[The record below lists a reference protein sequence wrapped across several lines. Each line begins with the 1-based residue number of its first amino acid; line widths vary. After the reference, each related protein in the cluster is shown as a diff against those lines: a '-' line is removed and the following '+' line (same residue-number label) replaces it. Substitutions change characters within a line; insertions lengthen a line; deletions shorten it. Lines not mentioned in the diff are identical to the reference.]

1 MTVKEKRD
9 IKRKLNLI
17 NHAKEIGNVKK
28 ACRYFG
34 ISRSTYYVWIERYEK
49 DGEKGLINS
58 KPCPENP
65 KLRTPMYIEEKVI
78 YLRKK
83 YHFGPQRIYWYLKR
97 FHQIQT
103 SESSVYRILRR
114 NGISRLPANTKKRSP
129 GPHIKLYEKQTPGHH
144 IQMDVKF
151 LTFKNNEGK
160 NIKRYQYTAIDDAT
174 RIRALKVYKRHNQDN
189 AIDFVNYVINKFPF
203 RIKMIRTDNGHEFQ
217 AKFHWHCIEL
227 GIEHVYIKPGSPN
240 LNGKVERS
248 HRTDKQEFYQLL
260 DYTDDVDLKE
270 KIKVWEN
277 FYNFNRPHKS
287 HGGLTPYEVFRAKM
301 NIEIQG
307 QP

>member
-1 MTVKEKRD
+1 MD
-9 IKRKLNLI
+9 I
-17 NHAKEIGNVKK
+17 
-28 ACRYFG
+28 
-34 ISRSTYYVWIERYEK
+34 
-49 DGEKGLINS
+49 
-58 KPCPENP
+58 
-65 KLRTPMYIEEKVI
+65 
-78 YLRKK
+78 
-83 YHFGPQRIYWYLKR
+83 
-97 FHQIQT
+97 T
-103 SESSVYRILRR
+103 SL
-114 NGISRLPANTKKRSP
+114 
-129 GPHIKLYEKQTPGHH
+129 H
-144 IQMDVKF
+144 
-151 LTFKNNEGK
+151 
-160 NIKRYQYTAIDDAT
+160 
-174 RIRALKVYKRHNQDN
+174 

-203 RIKMIRTDNGHEFQ
+203 RIRMIRTDNGHEFQ

-277 FYNFNRPHKS
+277 FYTFIRPHKS